1 MVRGEAQ
8 DRPRRS
14 CVGCREGS
22 DRDRLLRFVVSP
34 QGELVPDLESKLP
47 GRGAYT
53 CIRARC
59 LTAAIRQRQFGRAFK
74 REVAVPSADEMVAV
88 VAGLMRERILGYLG
102 LANRAGKIVS
112 GSSLVG
118 DALRGAVKPGLV
130 LVALDASPSIAEKV
144 LLLASVHGV
153 PALRVLTKEEFGDIL
168 GKAPRSA
175 VAVKQGGFVQR
186 LVNEIQRYDNFLGE
200 V

>member
-1 MVRGEAQ
+1 MARGQTQ
-8 DRPRRS
+8 DKPQRS
-14 CVGCREGS
+14 CIGCREGG

-34 QGELVPDLESKLP
+34 QGELVPDLEGKLP

-53 CIRARC
+53 CVKARC
-59 LTAAIRQRQFGRAFK
+59 LQAAIRQRQFNRTFK
-74 REVAVPSADEMVAV
+74 REVAVPSAERMTEM

-118 DALRGAVKPGLV
+118 DALRGASKPGLV
-130 LVALDASPSIAEKV
+130 LVALDASRSIAEKV

-153 PALRVLTKEEFGDIL
+153 PARRLLTKEDFGGIL

-175 VAVKQGGFVQR
+175 VAVKQGGFIQR
-186 LVNEIQRYDNFLGE
+186 LVSEIQRYENFLGE